1 MAYNTYNY
9 QPYTSGYNTVN
20 TPYQPQQQAAPMQTQ
35 QTAQTGGY
43 ICRPVTCRE
52 EAVAA
57 QVDYFSA
64 GLVMLDLAHGV
75 IYLKRF
81 DPNTGASSFHD
92 FKYAPP
98 APPME
103 SGSIDTSQFITRKE
117 FDEFARRMQS
127 TREVQE
133 FDTV

>member
-1 MAYNTYNY
+1 MEYNTYNY
-9 QPYTSGYNTVN
+9 QPYTSGYNPGGYRQQTAPV
-20 TPYQPQQQAAPMQTQ
+20 QPQQPAQT
-35 QTAQTGGY
+35 TGGY

-64 GLVMLDLAHGV
+64 GIVMPDLAHGV

-98 APPME
+98 APPVE
-103 SGSIDTSQFITRKE
+103 SGSIDPAQFVTRKE
-117 FDEFARRMQS
+117 FDEFARRMQVI
-127 TREVQE
+127 REVE
-133 FDTV
+133 TDAV

>member
-1 MAYNTYNY
+1 MAYNTYNNY
-9 QPYTSGYNTVN
+9 QPYSGSGYNPGGYQQQTA
-20 TPYQPQQQAAPMQTQ
+20 PMQPQQPAQT
-35 QTAQTGGY
+35 TGGY
-43 ICRPVTCRE
+43 VCRPVTCRE

-98 APPME
+98 APPVE
-103 SGSIDTSQFITRKE
+103 SGSIDPAQFVTRKE
-117 FDEFARRMQS
+117 FDEFARRMQAMK
-127 TREVQE
+127 EVGIDE
-133 FDTV
+133 

>member
-20 TPYQPQQQAAPMQTQ
+20 TPYQPQQQTAPMQPQ
-35 QTAQTGGY
+35 QPAQSGGY

-64 GLVMLDLAHGV
+64 GIVMPDLAHGV

-92 FKYAPP
+92 FKYVPP

-103 SGSIDTSQFITRKE
+103 SGSIDPAQFVTRKE
-117 FDEFARRMQS
+117 FDEFARRMQAV
-127 TREVQE
+127 REV
-133 FDTV
+133 DVDAV

>member
-1 MAYNTYNY
+1 MEYNTYNY
-9 QPYTSGYNTVN
+9 QPYTSGYNPGGYRQQIAPV
-20 TPYQPQQQAAPMQTQ
+20 QPQQPAQT
-35 QTAQTGGY
+35 TGGY

-64 GLVMLDLAHGV
+64 GIVMPDLAHGV

-92 FKYAPP
+92 FKYVPP

-103 SGSIDTSQFITRKE
+103 SGSIDPAQFVTRKE
-117 FDEFARRMQS
+117 FDEFARRMQAV
-127 TREVQE
+127 REVE
-133 FDTV
+133 PDAV

>member
-9 QPYTSGYNTVN
+9 QPYTSGYNTS
-20 TPYQPQQQAAPMQTQ
+20 YQPQQQTGLMQAQ
-35 QTAQTGGY
+35 QTAQNGGY

-64 GLVMLDLAHGV
+64 GIVMPDLAHGV

-81 DPNTGASSFHD
+81 DPNTGASSFLD

-98 APPME
+98 APPIE
-103 SGSIDTSQFITRKE
+103 SGNIDPAQFVTRKE
-117 FDEFARRMQS
+117 FDEFARRIQAV
-127 TREVQE
+127 REVE
-133 FDTV
+133 TDAV

>member
-9 QPYTSGYNTVN
+9 QPYTSGYNTVS
-20 TPYQPQQQAAPMQTQ
+20 PYQQAQQAIQPQQS
-35 QTAQTGGY
+35 AQTGGY
-43 ICRPVTCRE
+43 VCRPVTCRE

-64 GLVMLDLAHGV
+64 GIVMPDLAHGA

-81 DPNTGASSFHD
+81 DPNTGASNFLD
-92 FKYAPP
+92 FKYSPP

-103 SGSIDTSQFITRKE
+103 SGSTDPAQFVTRKE
-117 FDEFARRMQS
+117 FDEFARRLQAM
-127 TREVQE
+127 REV
-133 FDTV
+133 DADAV

>member
-1 MAYNTYNY
+1 MPNNSYY
-9 QPYTSGYNTVN
+9 QPYGTYIGTNY
-20 TPYQPQQQAAPMQTQ
+20 PQPQQQAAPMQAQ
-35 QTAQTGGY
+35 QPAQTSGY

-81 DPNTGASSFHD
+81 DPNTGASSFHE

-98 APPME
+98 APPMGN
-103 SGSIDTSQFITRKE
+103 GSVDLEQFVTRKE
-117 FDEFARRMQS
+117 FDEFARRMQAM
-127 TREVQE
+127 REV
-133 FDTV
+133 DVDAV

>member
-1 MAYNTYNY
+1 MEYNTYNY

-20 TPYQPQQQAAPMQTQ
+20 PSYQAQRQTAPMQAQ
-35 QTAQTGGY
+35 QPAQSGGY

-103 SGSIDTSQFITRKE
+103 SGSIDPAQFVTRKE
-117 FDEFARRMQS
+117 FDEFARKMQAI
-127 TREVQE
+127 REVGA
-133 FDTV
+133 DDV

>member
-20 TPYQPQQQAAPMQTQ
+20 TPYQPQQQTVPMQAQ
-35 QTAQTGGY
+35 QPAQTGGY
-43 ICRPVTCRE
+43 ACRPVTCRE

-64 GLVMLDLAHGV
+64 GIVMPDLAHGV

-81 DPNTGASSFHD
+81 DPNTGASSFLD

-103 SGSIDTSQFITRKE
+103 SGSIDPAQFVTRKE
-117 FDEFARRMQS
+117 FDEFARRMQAV
-127 TREVQE
+127 REV
-133 FDTV
+133 DVDAV

>member
-1 MAYNTYNY
+1 MAYNTYNNY
-9 QPYTSGYNTVN
+9 QPYSGSGYNPVGYQQQTA
-20 TPYQPQQQAAPMQTQ
+20 PAQPQQP
-35 QTAQTGGY
+35 AQTGGY

-64 GLVMLDLAHGV
+64 GIVMPDLAHGV

-92 FKYAPP
+92 FKYVPP

-103 SGSIDTSQFITRKE
+103 SGSIDPAQFVTSKE

-127 TREVQE
+127 IREVQE

>member
-20 TPYQPQQQAAPMQTQ
+20 TPYQPQQQTAPMQAQ
-35 QTAQTGGY
+35 QPAQTGGY
-43 ICRPVTCRE
+43 LCRPVTCRE

-64 GLVMLDLAHGV
+64 GIVMPDLAHGV

-81 DPNTGASSFHD
+81 DPNTGASSFLD

-103 SGSIDTSQFITRKE
+103 SGSIDPAQFVTRKE
-117 FDEFARRMQS
+117 FDEFARRMQAV
-127 TREVQE
+127 REV
-133 FDTV
+133 DVDAV

>member
-1 MAYNTYNY
+1 MEYNTYNY
-9 QPYTSGYNTVN
+9 QPYTSGYN
-20 TPYQPQQQAAPMQTQ
+20 PGGYRQQAAPMQAQ
-35 QTAQTGGY
+35 QPAQSGGY

-103 SGSIDTSQFITRKE
+103 SGSIDPAQFVTRKE
-117 FDEFARRMQS
+117 FDEFARRMQAM
-127 TREVQE
+127 REVGADE
-133 FDTV
+133 

>member
-20 TPYQPQQQAAPMQTQ
+20 TPYQSQQPMQSQ
-35 QTAQTGGY
+35 QPAQAGGY

-64 GLVMLDLAHGV
+64 GLVMPDFAHGV
-75 IYLKRF
+75 IFVKRF
-81 DPNTGASSFHD
+81 NPNTGVSDFGE
-92 FKYAPP
+92 FKYTPP
-98 APPME
+98 APVPE

-117 FDEFARRMQS
+117 FEEFTRRMQAM
-127 TREVQE
+127 REVE
-133 FDTV
+133 VDAV

>member
-20 TPYQPQQQAAPMQTQ
+20 TPYQPQQQTMQAQ
-35 QTAQTGGY
+35 QPAQTGGY

-64 GLVMLDLAHGV
+64 GIVMPDLAHGV

-81 DPNTGASSFHD
+81 DPNTGASSFLD

-98 APPME
+98 APPIE
-103 SGSIDTSQFITRKE
+103 SGSIDPAQFVTRKE
-117 FDEFARRMQS
+117 FDEFARRLQAV
-127 TREVQE
+127 REVGV
-133 FDTV
+133 DDV

>member
-20 TPYQPQQQAAPMQTQ
+20 TPYQPQQQTAPMQAQPT
-35 QTAQTGGY
+35 QTGGY
-43 ICRPVTCRE
+43 LCRPVTCRE

-64 GLVMLDLAHGV
+64 GIVMPDLAHGV

-81 DPNTGASSFHD
+81 DPNTGASSFLD

-98 APPME
+98 APAVE
-103 SGSIDTSQFITRKE
+103 SGSIDPAQFVTRKE
-117 FDEFARRMQS
+117 FDEFARRMQAM
-127 TREVQE
+127 REV
-133 FDTV
+133 DVDAV